1 MSHRA
6 STASQRR
13 RRRQRDGVP
22 RNGARRAASIG
33 ARARGRRAREMPFGS
48 DEFRAKAT
56 EDDKDFDAA
65 TVETVRKQMEFYFC
79 DSNLPRDAFLLEE
92 VARAKRDGFDGAIDI
107 ALIAGFSRMRDILAP
122 YGGKD
127 NAKNVERIAKALETS
142 ELLEV
147 VQETRVKRKS
157 LKVGD
162 LRRRKA

>member
-79 DSNLPRDAFLLEE
+79 DLNLPRDAFLLEE

-107 ALIAGFSRMRDILAP
+107 ALIAGFSRMRDIWRRTVVRTTP
-122 YGGKD
+122 GMW
-127 NAKNVERIAKALETS
+127 NASPRLLELS
-142 ELLEV
+142 ELW
-147 VQETRVKRKS
+147 RWCKKRES
-157 LKVGD
+157 SVSP
-162 LRRRKA
+162 